1 MRQAQDLH
9 RLSARALGPPTRT
22 QREVKGDRLS
32 AHPPGPLPELLQ
44 DFAAAPAA
52 RRATSEQRRGRQ
64 RSPSPRFPLIENA
77 CITWYN
83 KMMHYRYFT
92 NRSKRFMI

>member
-52 RRATSEQRRGRQ
+52 RRATSEQRRGRVTVHS
-64 RSPSPRFPLIENA
+64 SPCIVKAGPLN
-77 CITWYN
+77 
-83 KMMHYRYFT
+83 
-92 NRSKRFMI
+92 